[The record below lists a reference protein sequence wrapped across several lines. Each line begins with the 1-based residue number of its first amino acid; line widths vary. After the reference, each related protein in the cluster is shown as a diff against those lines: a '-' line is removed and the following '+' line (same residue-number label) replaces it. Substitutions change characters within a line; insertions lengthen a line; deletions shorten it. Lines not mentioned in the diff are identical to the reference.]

1 MLHVSVN
8 RKHGWLIV
16 GFLMAW
22 LFIAHPVFAQN
33 QILGEVEFK
42 GATKV
47 EKTSGVWV
55 DGQYV
60 GYLKE
65 LKGSKKIMLLPGEH
79 EISVR
84 QAGYNDFTKKVI
96 VEPRLILTVP
106 VRMEKATGVVWPS
119 VTAELKVNVHPD
131 GYR

>member
-1 MLHVSVN
+1 MKGVTGMNAHTKRKYLWIAIAVPLALSVSP
-8 RKHGWLIV
+8 
-16 GFLMAW
+16 
-22 LFIAHPVFAQN
+22 LFGQN
-33 QILGEVEFK
+33 QVMGEVDFK

-79 EISVR
+79 ELSVR
-84 QAGYNDFTKKVI
+84 QAGYNDLTKKVI
-96 VEPRLILTVP
+96 VEPRLILTVH

-119 VTAELKVNVHPD
+119 VTAELKV
-131 GYR
+131 